1 MDEPGFRSFLKRR
14 GKKEHVVDGLVRQ
27 VKGFEE
33 YLAGEQ
39 LGGLEAV
46 GAPDLEAYLEACEA
60 AEAGSARVRL
70 RGLALY
76 FGFAGQPE
84 MASLVSGMREQRI
97 SAKRKAFLLRDFRG
111 ANPDDV
117 AKLEIVGISNAD
129 QMLAAGRTSADREA
143 LAHRTGVALEVILEF
158 VKLSDLARMAGVKAI
173 RARLYLDGGFDTLD
187 KIAAVDPEAMRLAL
201 AALVEGTG
209 FDGIPPLPKEARNTV
224 AAARALPRLVEY

>member
-1 MDEPGFRSFLKRR
+1 MDEPGFRRFLKQR
-14 GKKEHVVDGLVRQ
+14 GKKEHVVGGLVRQ
-27 VKGFEE
+27 VRGFEE

-46 GAPDLEAYLEACEA
+46 GAPDLDAYVDACET
-60 AEAGSARVRL
+60 AEAGTTRERL

-76 FGFAGQPE
+76 FSFVGRPE
-84 MASLVSGMREQRI
+84 MASLASGMREQRI

-111 ANPDDV
+111 ASPDAI
-117 AKLEIVGISNAD
+117 AKLEVAGITNAD
-129 QMLAAGRTSADREA
+129 QMLAAGRTASDRES
-143 LAHRTGVALEVILEF
+143 LARRADIAPQLLVEF
-158 VKLSDLARMAGVKAI
+158 VKLSDLSRIGGVKAV

-201 AALVEGTG
+201 AAFVERTG